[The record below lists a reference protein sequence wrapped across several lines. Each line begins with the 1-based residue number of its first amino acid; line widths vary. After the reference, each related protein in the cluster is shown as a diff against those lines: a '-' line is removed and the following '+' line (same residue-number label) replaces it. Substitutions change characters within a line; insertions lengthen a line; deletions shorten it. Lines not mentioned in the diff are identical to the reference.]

1 MEGSTVTVTFD
12 DARGIGAT
20 SKSVRDYFGDY
31 TVADYGWEN
40 GDVYLLAYEPTDP
53 AVVHFDAP
61 ALLVDKRTGKLT
73 EVHGLLG
80 HDPIP
85 GLVPVGSPPE

>member
-12 DARGIGAT
+12 DARAIGAT

-40 GDVYLLAYEPTDP
+40 DDVYLLT
-53 AVVHFDAP
+53 
-61 ALLVDKRTGKLT
+61 
-73 EVHGLLG
+73 
-80 HDPIP
+80 IP
-85 GLVPVGSPPE
+85 SILRW